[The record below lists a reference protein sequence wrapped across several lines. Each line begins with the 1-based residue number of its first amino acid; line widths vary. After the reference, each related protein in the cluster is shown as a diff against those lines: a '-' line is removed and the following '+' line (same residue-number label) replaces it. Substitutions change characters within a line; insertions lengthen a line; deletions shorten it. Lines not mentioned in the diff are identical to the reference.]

1 MSFVSR
7 KMAIF
12 QKNYPTQKLEFLALK
27 WALVNTLKDYL
38 YGAEFLVKT
47 NNNPLTYILTS
58 RWMTLDTDGWLLSL
72 DSCSV

>member
-1 MSFVSR
+1 
-7 KMAIF
+7 MAIF